1 MGIYVQ
7 VSKKSSSSGITS
19 YVFSSN
25 FRSGEFSI
33 NENTGQIDYYKKM
46 PDDDK
51 QIYFSRA
58 ARKIIATWKQTGILP
73 ENEVWVS

>member
-33 NENTGQIDYYKKM
+33 NENTGQIDYYKKN
-46 PDDDK
+46 
-51 QIYFSRA
+51 A
-58 ARKIIATWKQTGILP
+58 
-73 ENEVWVS
+73 

>member
-51 QIYFSRA
+51 QVYFSRA
-58 ARKIIATWKQTGILP
+58 ARKIITTWKQTGILP
-73 ENEVWVS
+73 DNEVWVS